1 MMPLAVSWASGYHD
15 QSWFVISWRKK
26 SGWQFASR
34 LEKMMQ
40 AGTKKIAIQEGDI
53 PSLAKDAVRKAYD
66 RALKS
71 GSSVLEVV
79 DGQLVKS
86 NPDGS
91 RTILKA
97 LHPGRVVTPGTKIRL
112 RK

>member
-1 MMPLAVSWASGYHD
+1 MLWLHKPKYQVAN
-15 QSWFVISWRKK
+15 
-26 SGWQFASR
+26 R

-53 PSLAKDAVRKAYD
+53 PSLAKDAVQKAYR

-91 RTILKA
+91 RTVLKA
-97 LHPGRVVTPGTKIRL
+97 LHPGRVVIPGTKIRL

>member
-1 MMPLAVSWASGYHD
+1 M
-15 QSWFVISWRKK
+15 I
-26 SGWQFASR
+26 
-34 LEKMMQ
+34 Q
-40 AGTKKIAIQEGDI
+40 AGTKKIVIQEGDI
-53 PSLAKDAVRKAYD
+53 PSLARDAVRKAYD

-71 GSSVLEVV
+71 GSIVLEVV

-97 LHPGRVVTPGTKIRL
+97 LHPGRVVTPGTKIRF

>member
-1 MMPLAVSWASGYHD
+1 
-15 QSWFVISWRKK
+15 
-26 SGWQFASR
+26 
-34 LEKMMQ
+34 MMQ
-40 AGTKKIAIQEGDI
+40 AGTKKRAIQEGDI
-53 PSLAKDAVRKAYD
+53 PGLARGAVRRAYD

-79 DGQLVKS
+79 NGQLVKS

-91 RTILKA
+91 RTILKDVK
-97 LHPGRVVTPGTKIRL
+97 PGRVVTPGTKISL

>member
-15 QSWFVISWRKK
+15 QSWFVISWLKK

-40 AGTKKIAIQEGDI
+40 AGTKKTAIQEGDI
-53 PSLAKDAVRKAYD
+53 PSLAKDAVQKAYR

-79 DGQLVKS
+79 DGQLVRS

-91 RTILKA
+91 STTLKT
-97 LHPGRVVTPGTKIRL
+97 LRPGRVVTPGTKISL